1 MERNGE
7 KSLGRKNQRG
17 IVERKGQD
25 LSFPQASLWEWWN
38 NPRVK
43 GNICKVIHVFHR
55 KVWINRGL
63 GCEKHKFF
71 RGIWRKSKRKGAG
84 EARMWWKYVVL
95 WLKSYPQFPQ
105 VGVENCGM
113 SVWRCGE
120 LTGRS
125 CGEVESAGFSTGE
138 GMNSLGGNGAALG
151 KRKAHH
157 GRQSCHLA
165 GMCEELKENRT
176 ERSVWALRPSM
187 VMGSTGYIRPREGM
201 ALRSSSATE
210 PFIS

>member
-1 MERNGE
+1 MPSRKYHNEQSNPLFPIISDEGISGKKIPCVDCERIRGIRGECRLERNGE

-84 EARMWWKYVVL
+84 EAQIWWKYVVL

-120 LTGRS
+120 LTGRN
-125 CGEVESAGFSTGE
+125 CGDVESAGFSTGE
-138 GMNSLGGNGAALG
+138 GMNSLGGTGRLWG
-151 KRKAHH
+151 KESFITE
-157 GRQSCHLA
+157 GR
-165 GMCEELKENRT
+165 
-176 ERSVWALRPSM
+176 VVILR
-187 VMGSTGYIRPREGM
+187 VCVKN
-201 ALRSSSATE
+201 
-210 PFIS
+210 